1 MSTLEATLGVSAV
14 SIVLLFASMAII
26 WLLMSLMS
34 RISDEKKS
42 EPAAVVEKIAEVPTA
57 AIVPP
62 DDRARK
68 AKAAAAAVAAALALH
83 KSRARLAPTATST
96 TSSSWQSVHRA
107 SAISR
112 RNQIFSRKRG

>member
-1 MSTLEATLGVSAV
+1 MSTIEATLGISAV
-14 SIVLLFASMAII
+14 SIVLLFASMALI

-34 RISDEKKS
+34 RISVEKKS
-42 EPAAVVEKIAEVPTA
+42 EPAAVVEKISEVPA
-57 AIVPP
+57 AAAVPQE
-62 DDRARK
+62 DKTMK

-83 KSRARLAPTATST
+83 KSRARLAPPASSSAAT
-96 TSSSWQSVHRA
+96 SWQSVHRA